1 MNNKIVIGEGSKLEM
16 ILRSAIKYPGVKVDR
31 TSFLKKELSKFHS
44 ENVVRKAIMF
54 NPAQADISIKEI
66 DRIAKSCIN
75 YEAIQTSAISAA
87 AGLPGGFAMAATI
100 PADTVQLF
108 AHILRILQK
117 LAYLYGWQDMFAS
130 EDGLDDETSNRL
142 ILFIG
147 VMAGVNAANG
157 ALAKI
162 ALLMAE
168 NVPKRLMR
176 EALTKGTIYPI
187 VKSVAKVVGVKMT
200 KPIFT
205 KAVGKAIPIVGAAT
219 SGGITYVIFKPMA
232 KRLKKYLE
240 TLRLADVDHY
250 KDSQDNSNIIDI
262 GDY

>member
-1 MNNKIVIGEGSKLEM
+1 
-16 ILRSAIKYPGVKVDR
+16 
-31 TSFLKKELSKFHS
+31 
-44 ENVVRKAIMF
+44 
-54 NPAQADISIKEI
+54 
-66 DRIAKSCIN
+66 
-75 YEAIQTSAISAA
+75 
-87 AGLPGGFAMAATI
+87 
-100 PADTVQLF
+100 
-108 AHILRILQK
+108 
-117 LAYLYGWQDMFAS
+117 
-130 EDGLDDETSNRL
+130 
-142 ILFIG
+142 LFIG